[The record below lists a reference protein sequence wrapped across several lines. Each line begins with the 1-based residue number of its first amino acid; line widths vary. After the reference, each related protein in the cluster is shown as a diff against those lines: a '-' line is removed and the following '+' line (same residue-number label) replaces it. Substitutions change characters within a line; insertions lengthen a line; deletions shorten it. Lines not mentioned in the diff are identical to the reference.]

1 MPAGRGSIKASRQP
15 RRGEAQAQPTKGSI
29 LSQLSLPPWPCIAV
43 LSSRLQVVMT
53 QHRHINHADSAG
65 PTVDRG
71 APCTRCSP
79 LLGMPSAKL
88 TQTPTSLTS
97 HPCWGLQNPMRPHY
111 PCSTWS
117 SCKALLTRPTTN
129 ARTYGFETSGHML
142 NTVSVACPMQGGL
155 NDWVHAQV
163 AERMTFW

>member
-1 MPAGRGSIKASRQP
+1 MPAGRGIWHHTHHDRQP

-43 LSSRLQVVMT
+43 LSSRLQVVIAHQPRRLCWT
-53 QHRHINHADSAG
+53 
-65 PTVDRG
+65 DRG
-71 APCTRCSP
+71 RRGSVYAMLAPSSV
-79 LLGMPSAKL
+79 LDMPSAKL
-88 TQTPTSLTS
+88 TQTPTSPTS

-142 NTVSVACPMQGGL
+142 NKLLAHGRRV
-155 NDWVHAQV
+155 
-163 AERMTFW
+163 E